1 MSNSKP
7 PDPLGVAAR
16 TRPGSFQL
24 PKLAKTLQ
32 VREAL
37 GRACLRS
44 KAPPWKQRISG
55 LCAASCVLVCLCTYM
70 IIQKHIYICIFTQT
84 FLYLHHQ
91 TRVHLHIHVHIGLSV
106 CTCSVYEYAET
117 RTFSRCSFL
126 SVEVEGALSFYL
138 RVYTAL
144 PESEASSFGGP
155 TNSAA
160 TEELLEAGVFRHSGF
175 WGSSRLGKWQV

>member
-70 IIQKHIYICIFTQT
+70 IIQKHIYIYAYSHKHSFIYITRLGSIF
-84 FLYLHHQ
+84 
-91 TRVHLHIHVHIGLSV
+91 ISMSISACLSV
-106 CTCSVYEYAET
+106 HVVYMNMPRRELLADVA
-117 RTFSRCSFL
+117 FFL
-126 SVEVEGALSFYL
+126 LRL
-138 RVYTAL
+138 RVPYL
-144 PESEASSFGGP
+144 FISGFIQPSQNRKPHLLGGQQ
-155 TNSAA
+155 TQ
-160 TEELLEAGVFRHSGF
+160 LLEAGVFRHSGF